1 MSEVPHRPLDADQEW
16 FIGGHDRPM
25 SQEDQLEQLASYLEA
40 HYDLPDFTPPWKA
53 AAPLADAAS
62 GDARDHRDIGEARDA
77 ADRYCAHLPDRITHA
92 AMMVLGTA
100 VDHAMPGVAQAGDV
114 DVQAHEFGTVFV
126 PSQPTGA
133 LAVALHSG
141 GWWRGG
147 GVAQQMHWQPEVA
160 AVAELSGTTI
170 LDVDY
175 PLAPEHTVAEM
186 IDYVEAAI
194 VALRRT
200 RGAHDAADRQ
210 PVTVWGYS
218 SGAALAALIPA
229 AAHILTF
236 PDFRALDGLPEQL
249 RAGAELP
256 ATLPRALVQTAT
268 QDEIAAPV
276 TLDPTGDVTYA
287 EYVSRHRFSTPAI
300 ARQRVADTAEYLK
313 RLS

>member
-16 FIGGHDRPM
+16 FIGGHDRPL

-53 AAPLADAAS
+53 ATPLADAAS
-62 GDARDHRDIGEARDA
+62 GDARDIGEARDA

-194 VALRRT
+194 AALRRT
-200 RGAHDAADRQ
+200 RGAHDAADQQ

-268 QDEIAAPV
+268 KDEIAAPV

-287 EYVSRHRFSTPAI
+287 EYVSRHRFSTPEI

>member
-16 FIGGHDRPM
+16 FIGGHDRSM
-25 SQEDQLEQLASYLEA
+25 SQEEQLEQLASYLEA

-53 AAPLADAAS
+53 PAPLTDDALA
-62 GDARDHRDIGEARDA
+62 AARDA
-77 ADRYCAHLPDRITHA
+77 ADRYCAHLPDRVTHA

-114 DVQAHEFGTVFV
+114 DVQPHEFGTVFV

-147 GVAQQMHWQPEVA
+147 GIAQQMHWQPEVA

-194 VALRRT
+194 AALRRT
-200 RGAHDAADRQ
+200 HGAHDAADQ
-210 PVTVWGYS
+210 QSVTVWGYS

-236 PDFRALDGLPEQL
+236 PDFRALDGLPAHL

-256 ATLPRALVQTAT
+256 TSLTRALVQTAT
-268 QDEIAAPV
+268 QDEIAVPV
-276 TLDPTGDVTYA
+276 TLDQTGDVVYTK
-287 EYVSRHRFSTPAI
+287 YVSRHRFSTPEV
-300 ARQRVADTAEYLK
+300 ARQRVADTAEFLK

>member
-25 SQEDQLEQLASYLEA
+25 SQEEQLEQLASYLEA

-53 AAPLADAAS
+53 AKPLADAAS
-62 GDARDHRDIGEARDA
+62 GAALDIQDARDA

-114 DVQAHEFGTVFV
+114 NVQAHEFGTVFV
-126 PSQPTGA
+126 PSQPTGT

-194 VALRRT
+194 AALRRT
-200 RGAHDAADRQ
+200 HGAADQQ

-236 PDFRALDGLPEQL
+236 PDFRALDGLPAHL
-249 RAGAELP
+249 RASAELP
-256 ATLPRALVQTAT
+256 ASLTCALVQTAT

-276 TLDPTGDVTYA
+276 TLDQTEGVVYTT
-287 EYVSRHRFSTPAI
+287 YVSRHRFSTPEV
-300 ARQRVADTAEYLK
+300 ARQRVADTAEFLK